1 MSRNFKWLSKNY
13 EDMAKSGTYT
23 HRTFLQYLYAV
34 IGSAK
39 LHGGNL
45 ADVETFCN
53 TFFPDEFQNISKAQ
67 LEHLWNNV
75 VKQMNGN
82 VWVERKGFEKTITEK
97 AFELRMKDGFTEP
110 CDPNKVKLL
119 KDYSLSNTMLKAYTE
134 GIQRVLFQIAH
145 LFEEQG
151 FSTVYVSHRQL
162 SEHARCSYQT
172 AFRAIEAFM
181 ESGLLVREKKG
192 FFCTAEEQLLP
203 SVYSIGNIPEF
214 QINPD
219 PYDPFLWFG
228 NLYKGDE
235 FYHNE
240 FKIMQYTSTKPRT
253 TNEIKNHLG
262 LLNKSKLAPDLLKLG
277 LLSYNFLESTYSFTN
292 VSKEEFDKIFSER
305 DSSFLKKKK
314 VKESLKNDA
323 RFLVI
328 ELSNLGLIYDDK
340 KKVASVSEVSNAFI
354 DSLQNAIDQKI
365 PVAKSFVL
373 QRKLSKSICF
383 RKLYTQERRALRY
396 SKDRAM
402 RLFGVDSYKWRKE
415 LENKARFALF
425 ESSGMGYI
433 LS

>member
-82 VWVERKGFEKTITEK
+82 VWVEKKGFEKTITEK
-97 AFELRMKDGFTEP
+97 AFELRMKDGFTES

-119 KDYSLSNTMLKAYTE
+119 KDYSLSNTMLKTYTE

-172 AFRAIEAFM
+172 AFRAIEAFLK
-181 ESGLLVREKKG
+181 SGLLVREKNG

-203 SVYSIGNIPEF
+203 SVYSIGKIPEF
-214 QINPD
+214 AINPD

-235 FYHNE
+235 FYNNE
-240 FKIMQYTSTKPRT
+240 FKIMQYVSTKPRT
-253 TNEIKNHLG
+253 ANEIKNHLG
-262 LLNKSKLAPDLLKLG
+262 LLRKSKLVSNLLELG
-277 LLSYNFLESTYSFTN
+277 LLSYNFFESTYSFAN
-292 VSKEEFDKIFSER
+292 VSKEEFDRIFSER
-305 DSSFLKKKK
+305 DTSFLKKKK
-314 VKESLKNDA
+314 VKESMKNDA
-323 RFLVI
+323 RFLVL
-328 ELSNLGLIYDDK
+328 ELSKLGLIHDDK
-340 KKVASVSEVSNAFI
+340 KKVASISEVSNAFI
-354 DSLQNAIDQKI
+354 DSLQNAIDQKK

-396 SKDRAM
+396 SQDRAM
-402 RLFGVDSYKWRKE
+402 RLFGVDSFKWRKE
-415 LENKARFALF
+415 LENKVRFALF
-425 ESSGMGYI
+425 ESSGMGHI
-433 LS
+433 LA